1 MQFIKADN
9 IQITDGLTQQSTKYH
24 SLYIGERYRFNY
36 IQSIMQSDIRE
47 NNQDLFI
54 IIITSKDFI
63 EGYQA
68 LINKIRGNSK
78 TGFSSH
84 VQFCE
89 GNNYKYLKKLIGYK
103 KKDICIYIDVAYPNY
118 ELCQFISD
126 CIKDTKEIKIT
137 MATNIV
143 SKYMNDFIDKFENMK
158 ILSCGYNEIQFDEIG
173 GIRYLLEKYNYSQI
187 DINKI
192 DLLLKNNHEL
202 EYVFIK
208 GMNNA
213 VFLNR
218 TTGRSIDLQGRKIS

>member
-1 MQFIKADN
+1 MHFIKADN
-9 IQITDGLTQQSTKYH
+9 IQITDELTQQSTKYH

-54 IIITSKDFI
+54 IIITSKDVI

-84 VQFCE
+84 IQFSE
-89 GNNYKYLKKLIGYK
+89 GKNYKSLKKLIDYK
-103 KKDICIYIDVAYPNY
+103 KKDIYIYIDVAYPNY

-143 SKYMNDFIDKFENMK
+143 SKYMKDFIDKFENMK

-187 DINKI
+187 DIKKI

-208 GMNNA
+208 GINNA